1 MGVVFVFASLD
12 GHRMVPSSITI
23 QMFGEFK
30 AFRESEKLKGLHL
43 REGERLLAY
52 LVLHGGSPVTS
63 RDLAKRFWPFEAQ
76 GTLAGQTDF
85 PSVRQAIFSLR
96 QALEG
101 EAALLSRPSK
111 GSILLDVTGLKV
123 DVMQFDRLIQEQGAE
138 AAIAWETAVGLYKA
152 PLLQGW
158 TDGWAVQARERY
170 EREYERCLRR
180 LALLAQQNSDRAQM
194 ERWLRLLLSHVPD
207 DEDSFRMLL
216 RLYSTGNRLVESRDL
231 CEQIETAVRAAGR
244 ELSAETCAAILEAR
258 KAAEALPVAYV
269 SGPSVPHEP
278 AVALSEISDPE
289 LKKITADDQREAPG
303 GAMSIDSR
311 FYIERETDSL
321 FNRALLRGDSI
332 VLIKGT
338 RQVGK
343 TSLMA
348 RSFQHAREASVRVVL
363 TDLQKLNEAQ
373 LESSDTFYQAICSA
387 IAIQLGIE
395 VSPRKVWDDDYGPN
409 LNMELFMRRHI
420 LAAVSGPLI
429 WGIDEVDRLFTR
441 PFGSEV
447 FGLFRSWHNE
457 RSLDPSSPWSRLTL
471 AIAYATEAHLFISD
485 LNQSPFNVGTRL
497 ELTDFVLEH
506 VMRLNTIY
514 GDSVEKAQLIQL
526 MDLVGG
532 HPYLVRCALEALCC
546 GSSPESI
553 EAVFEADNGP
563 FGDHFRRIGLLIQQS
578 PDLLDAV
585 GEALK
590 GRPVSNSRAFYRLR
604 SAGLLSGANSTQP
617 EFRCGLYRRFLS
629 SIVTN

>member
-1 MGVVFVFASLD
+1 M
-12 GHRMVPSSITI
+12 
-23 QMFGEFK
+23 
-30 AFRESEKLKGLHL
+30 
-43 REGERLLAY
+43 
-52 LVLHGGSPVTS
+52 PV
-63 RDLAKRFWPFEAQ
+63 
-76 GTLAGQTDF
+76 
-85 PSVRQAIFSLR
+85 
-96 QALEG
+96 
-101 EAALLSRPSK
+101 
-111 GSILLDVTGLKV
+111 
-123 DVMQFDRLIQEQGAE
+123 
-138 AAIAWETAVGLYKA
+138 
-152 PLLQGW
+152 
-158 TDGWAVQARERY
+158 
-170 EREYERCLRR
+170 
-180 LALLAQQNSDRAQM
+180 
-194 ERWLRLLLSHVPD
+194 
-207 DEDSFRMLL
+207 
-216 RLYSTGNRLVESRDL
+216 
-231 CEQIETAVRAAGR
+231 
-244 ELSAETCAAILEAR
+244 
-258 KAAEALPVAYV
+258 
-269 SGPSVPHEP
+269 
-278 AVALSEISDPE
+278 
-289 LKKITADDQREAPG
+289 
-303 GAMSIDSR
+303 DSR
-311 FYIERETDSL
+311 FYIERETDAL

-532 HPYLVRCALEALCC
+532 QPYLVRCALEALCC

-617 EFRCGLYRRFLS
+617 DFRCGLYRRFLS